1 MEDVLGPFQLRHG
14 TRIRITHLHKNV
26 LASLRNRDVLMQ
38 IRAEVRAEGRG
49 GDWDILHLPYALCPV
64 LTPDPAL
71 CLPFSPAQVA
81 QDYFFFLC
89 GFPEV
94 IRSHIPYVSV

>member
-38 IRAEVRAEGRG
+38 IRAEVRAEGQE
-49 GDWDILHLPYALCPV
+49 A
-64 LTPDPAL
+64 
-71 CLPFSPAQVA
+71 
-81 QDYFFFLC
+81 
-89 GFPEV
+89 V
-94 IRSHIPYVSV
+94 IGTFCTCHMRCVQS